1 MGEVVKEI
9 RMTSSAGE
17 RRSLSWKDIALWLV
31 AILISLSG
39 FLLRDLYSQVQDV
52 KVNKLDKTE
61 FYQIVDRSDKK
72 TDLII
77 QLLRDHERV
86 SRER

>member
-1 MGEVVKEI
+1 
-9 RMTSSAGE
+9 MTSSAGE